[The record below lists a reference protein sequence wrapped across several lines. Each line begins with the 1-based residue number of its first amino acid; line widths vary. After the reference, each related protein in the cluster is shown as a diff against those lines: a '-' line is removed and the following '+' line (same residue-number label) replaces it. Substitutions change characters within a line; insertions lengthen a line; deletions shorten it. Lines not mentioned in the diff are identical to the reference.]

1 MSMKS
6 LQEYLTESKKTY
18 SFRIKVAGDIPEGF
32 EDKVHASLHRYGCQG
47 VKKVGNTPIQKQ
59 VKDFPDLENMEV
71 TVFENTCEY
80 PVTPQEISV
89 AIKNNTGM
97 EYSNFRVRNV
107 NDPYEA
113 QEVSAMDEPSGKSV
127 LNDPTYKD
135 SDKVRA
141 KDYFGDDFNT
151 SFLKDLQKVSKE
163 RVKET
168 EYKMEKPKKQ
178 DKAGAKSAMGS

>member
-1 MSMKS
+1 
-6 LQEYLTESKKTY
+6 
-18 SFRIKVAGDIPEGF
+18 
-32 EDKVHASLHRYGCQG
+32 
-47 VKKVGNTPIQKQ
+47 
-59 VKDFPDLENMEV
+59 
-71 TVFENTCEY
+71 
-80 PVTPQEISV
+80 
-89 AIKNNTGM
+89 
-97 EYSNFRVRNV
+97 
-107 NDPYEA
+107 
-113 QEVSAMDEPSGKSV
+113 MDEPSGKSV

-135 SDKVRA
+135 SDKVKA